1 MHFKINK
8 LQSSDVTLAQQ
19 LIALWQRDDGIF
31 DGKLP
36 GNAYLSQL
44 LSADSFHAYV
54 ALDGDTVVGGLTAYE
69 LPMFG
74 KEVRELFLYEIGVTE
89 SHWRQ
94 GIARALIEALQQTY
108 LERGVGV
115 IFVGTEMDND
125 AAKQL
130 YANTCGTLKV
140 IARYEYEL

>member
-1 MHFKINK
+1 MRFEIKK
-8 LQSSDVTLAQQ
+8 LRSSDVSLAQQ

-36 GNAYLSQL
+36 GNEHLSQL
-44 LSADSFHAYV
+44 LSADSFHVYV
-54 ALDGDTVVGGLTAYE
+54 ALDGDAVVGGLTAYE

-89 SHWRQ
+89 SHWRR
-94 GIARALIEALQQTY
+94 GIARALIEALKETC
-108 LERGVGV
+108 LERGVEV
-115 IFVGTEMDND
+115 IFVGTEMDNE

-130 YANTCGTLKV
+130 YTSTGGTLKV
-140 IARYEYEL
+140 IAWFEYEL